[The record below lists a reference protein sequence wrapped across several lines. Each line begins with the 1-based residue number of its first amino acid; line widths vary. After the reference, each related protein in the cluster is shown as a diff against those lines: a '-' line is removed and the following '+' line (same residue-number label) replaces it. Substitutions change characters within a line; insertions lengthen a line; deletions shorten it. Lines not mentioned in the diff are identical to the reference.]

1 MSDLDVRTR
10 FRREAGLRAR
20 VPFLNLKRPL
30 LPVPEVT
37 LLLDSEGRIVRLS
50 AGHAGETLRQI
61 PFAEGG
67 DVHKAFHPS
76 CNAQNCRFIEDWEQA
91 WTSHRSGLPVEWL
104 YLADDS
110 EIVVKLRLQPVS
122 FMCGQLFADSIDNF
136 ASYSVLFV
144 QDLTQPDSTG
154 LESAADTYARNADL
168 YEKRRA
174 TDPDPALIAALDD
187 RLRQVTSR
195 LITVRDDVCKRLAAD
210 LHDGLGQTLSL
221 LRLEIE
227 SIAAKQEGEEHTD
240 SLARIVDHARRAQR
254 ELRHISNEL
263 FTGNVGAAALSD
275 SLAALVKDFRAA
287 KPNIEL
293 IANVRHFEP
302 DVPTDLSVTIYRIA
316 QEALH
321 NVMQHSAASKA
332 TLALT
337 SVDGGIQL
345 QISDNGKGFSP
356 LVEKRHG
363 LGLITIRERAE
374 KVGGQYDISSE
385 PGNGCTVRV
394 TWPPEMVASLR

>member
-1 MSDLDVRTR
+1 MDTLPY
-10 FRREAGLRAR
+10 AG
-20 VPFLNLKRPL
+20 K
-30 LPVPEVT
+30 
-37 LLLDSEGRIVRLS
+37 
-50 AGHAGETLRQI
+50 
-61 PFAEGG
+61 
-67 DVHKAFHPS
+67 
-76 CNAQNCRFIEDWEQA
+76 
-91 WTSHRSGLPVEWL
+91 
-104 YLADDS
+104 
-110 EIVVKLRLQPVS
+110 
-122 FMCGQLFADSIDNF
+122 
-136 ASYSVLFV
+136 
-144 QDLTQPDSTG
+144 
-154 LESAADTYARNADL
+154 
-168 YEKRRA
+168 
-174 TDPDPALIAALDD
+174 
-187 RLRQVTSR
+187 
-195 LITVRDDVCKRLAAD
+195 
-210 LHDGLGQTLSL
+210 
-221 LRLEIE
+221 
-227 SIAAKQEGEEHTD
+227 
-240 SLARIVDHARRAQR
+240 
-254 ELRHISNEL
+254 L

-321 NVMQHSAASKA
+321 NVMQHSEASKA